1 MKGQENETNWI
12 NEMSLVDFDLSSLN
26 LLSQQELNERRT
38 DITGVIDDNTVFV
51 KPKFVSSE
59 KMQIVEDLPNLE
71 YHKTDGFVSSSR
83 LKSLN
88 VTEWHFV
95 NYIGSTA
102 PAFAF
107 GNVVHDDIEKRI
119 KLGSFVNWAASALK
133 AKTTIKQDK
142 LEISNEYLK
151 IIKQYRKDFENNK
164 TLLNLT
170 ENCLSE
176 VSFFDFDRMVKVRP
190 DIITQVGD
198 DIVIFDIKTVASIHW
213 FNSDIR
219 KYKYDLS
226 AGMYADVIEKA
237 TRKKVRWCFLL
248 ICKVTGL
255 TKLVEVKDKTL
266 QEWKFGFASL
276 LDDVNGIN
284 LDRPQGYKKEMI

>member
-1 MKGQENETNWI
+1 MNENNTA
-12 NEMSLVDFDLSSLN
+12 LDFDLSDFDFSGMN

-59 KMQIVEDLPNLE
+59 KMQIVEDLANLE

-95 NYIGSTA
+95 NYSGSTST
-102 PAFAF
+102 AFAF

-133 AKTTIKQDK
+133 AKTTIKHDK

-164 TLLNLT
+164 TLSNLT

-176 VSFFDFDRMVKVRP
+176 VSFFDLDRMVKVRP
-190 DIITQVGD
+190 DIITQVGN

-266 QEWKFGFASL
+266 QDWKFGFVHL

-284 LDRPQGYKKEMI
+284 TDCPKGYKKEMI